1 MTLSVDQ
8 ARELMHEWVES
19 PSLRNHMECVACCTR
34 AYALRIDPEAADRWE
49 IAGLL
54 HDMDYERHPTVEEH
68 PFVTV
73 ELLRGRGD
81 VDEEIVQAILA
92 HADYSGEPRESPLA
106 RHLFACDELAGF
118 IVACSRVIPE
128 GIRDLQLKSVKKK
141 LKNKKFAAAVNRDD
155 IRVGAEELGLDPD
168 EHIQNCID
176 ALIAERD
183 RLQI

>member
-73 ELLRGRGD
+73 ALLRGRGD

-141 LKNKKFAAAVNRDD
+141 LKNKKFAAAVNRED
-155 IRVGAEELGLDPD
+155 IAVGSEEIAVDMDL
-168 EHIQNCID
+168 HIQNCID
-176 ALIAERD
+176 ALVADRER
-183 RLQI
+183 LEL

>member
-1 MTLSVDQ
+1 MTISVDQ

-19 PSLRNHMECVACCTR
+19 PSLRSHMECVACCTR
-34 AYALRIDPEAADRWE
+34 AYGLRIAPTEADRWE

-68 PFVTV
+68 PFVGV
-73 ELLRGRGD
+73 EYLRGRGD
-81 VDEEIVQAILA
+81 VDEELLQAILA
-92 HADYSGEPRESPLA
+92 HADYSGEIRETELA
-106 RHLFACDELAGF
+106 RYLFACDELAGF

-155 IRVGAEELGLDPD
+155 IRVGAEEIGLDPD

-176 ALIAERD
+176 ALVAERE
-183 RLQI
+183 RLQL